1 MPSLTTSPILY
12 ALTLNVRIMT
22 TSQGAEL
29 LGTENRRRTQALL
42 NRMEEASL
50 IERVGGCM
58 MPQQTSLV
66 PLFQWQASEP
76 SEPPNFEAIA
86 YELKRRR
93 FDTGPLDSIW
103 RATATGFRTMRLP
116 NTKRPARRSDWEHDV
131 GLTQA
136 WLSLRQEIET
146 QGTRWILEDD
156 FNQECLDSSCKPD
169 AIIETADGQVEYI
182 EYGGCYSA
190 DTLRKKFD
198 SWFYL
203 NWRLF

>member
-1 MPSLTTSPILY
+1 MSSLTTSPILY

-22 TSQGAEL
+22 TSQAMEL
-29 LGTENRRRTQALL
+29 LGSKNRRSTQALL
-42 NRMEEASL
+42 CRMEKASL

-58 MPQQTSLV
+58 MPQQTTVV
-66 PLFQWQASEP
+66 PLIEWLANQPEQ
-76 SEPPNFEAIA
+76 PPNFEAIA

-93 FDTGPLDSIW
+93 FSTGPLDSIW
-103 RATATGFRTMRLP
+103 RATATGFRTMRLRKA
-116 NTKRPARRSDWEHDV
+116 KRPARRNDWEHDV
-131 GLTQA
+131 GLTQT

-146 QGTRWILEDD
+146 EGTRWILEDD
-156 FNQECLDSSCKPD
+156 FNQERLESTCKPD
-169 AIIETADGQVEYI
+169 AIIEAADGQGEYI

-190 DTLRKKFD
+190 DTLRRKFD